1 MNIENKDNQKIVIF
15 FVGTTVSQQL
25 CETTPGCVV
34 SGNKFQLGFV
44 TGLDN
49 ISHHAIKVI
58 SLLPCSTYPKVK
70 KIGFKSD
77 WCPLSDKSKA
87 FLVPFINLPIINYLT
102 AAISIF
108 SALVCGLWRN
118 RASRCIV
125 VVYNVFSP
133 FSLPVLAASKLFG
146 CKSVAIIADLPFDLY
161 DFKGWKGIFHR
172 IDFFIQTRIISM
184 FSGVIAL
191 TPKIIED
198 FSPLLPS
205 IIIEGGI
212 DTNVKKTAPVSH
224 IKSEH
229 LICLYCGALNE
240 INGISLLLESF
251 ALISNSDFRLW
262 IFGEGPLSTIV
273 KDAAALDK
281 RIVYW
286 GKISND
292 QVMTYQRE
300 ATVLINPRPSSN
312 KITYYTFPSKLL
324 EYMLSGRP
332 VISTRLSGIPKDY
345 YDHLIFLEKETA
357 EDLAELIKEVCLGEA
372 YDIDTIGSKAKEF
385 IESTKTWEH
394 QSKLIYDFFS
404 TL

>member
-1 MNIENKDNQKIVIF
+1 MNITHKEKVDIEFF
-15 FVGTTVSQQL
+15 FVGTAVSQQL
-25 CETTPGCVV
+25 CESTLGGVV

-44 TGLDN
+44 TGLEKLSKN
-49 ISHHAIKVI
+49 RIKVI
-58 SLLPCSTYPKVK
+58 SLLPSSLYPKVK
-70 KIGFKSD
+70 KIWFKAD
-77 WCPLSDKSKA
+77 WCLLSDKSKA

-108 SALVCGLWRN
+108 SALVCGLWSN
-118 RASRCIV
+118 RSNLCIV
-125 VVYNVFSP
+125 LVYNVFSP

-184 FSGVIAL
+184 FSGVITL

-212 DTNVKKTAPVSH
+212 DTKVIKPAPVSP
-224 IKSEH
+224 KKPEH
-229 LICLYCGALNE
+229 FICLYCGALNE

-251 ALISNSDFRLW
+251 ALITNSEFRLW

-273 KDAAALDK
+273 KDAAAIDK

-345 YDHLIFLEKETA
+345 YDHLIFLEKETP
-357 EDLAELIKEVCLGEA
+357 EDLAKLIKEVCLGEA
-372 YDIDTIGSKAKEF
+372 YDIDTIGIKAKEF
-385 IESTKTWEH
+385 IESTKSWEY
-394 QSKLIYDFFS
+394 QSKLIYDFLS